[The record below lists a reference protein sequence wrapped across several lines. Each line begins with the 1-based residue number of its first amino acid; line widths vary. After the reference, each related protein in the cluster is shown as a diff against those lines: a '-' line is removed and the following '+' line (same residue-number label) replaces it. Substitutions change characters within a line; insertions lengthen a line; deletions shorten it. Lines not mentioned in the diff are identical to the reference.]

1 MLFTYATARSLVSA
15 SAVAKGLSTQISVI
29 AYNGAFIFHPA
40 TGEILSSEGFGRE
53 EREKA
58 VRIMK
63 EQKPCLLVYSF
74 VDGIEKVSWVRSR
87 ENEGIR
93 RYLSLR
99 KGDRRLN
106 PLPDEEKLF
115 EGDIFYFTC
124 IGEKQE
130 LIPVY
135 EIFSGDERYTCT
147 FQQELYRPEY
157 WELKKA
163 ATGVIGSN
171 DGDGVAK
178 WLKEHYQ
185 SAGSRQE
192 KREVHR

>member
-1 MLFTYATARSLVSA
+1 M
-15 SAVAKGLSTQISVI
+15 
-29 AYNGAFIFHPA
+29 
-40 TGEILSSEGFGRE
+40 
-53 EREKA
+53 
-58 VRIMK
+58 
-63 EQKPCLLVYSF
+63 
-74 VDGIEKVSWVRSR
+74 
-87 ENEGIR
+87 
-93 RYLSLR
+93 SLR

-130 LIPVY
+130 LIPIY

-157 WELKKA
+157 WEQKKA
-163 ATGVIGSN
+163 AAGVIGSN
-171 DGDGVAK
+171 DGDGVAR